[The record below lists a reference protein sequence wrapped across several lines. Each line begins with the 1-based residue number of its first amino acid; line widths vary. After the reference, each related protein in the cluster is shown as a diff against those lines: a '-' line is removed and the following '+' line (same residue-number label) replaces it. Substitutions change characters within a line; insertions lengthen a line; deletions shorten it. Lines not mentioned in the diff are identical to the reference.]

1 MLLYAYGGR
10 APSAR
15 DIPDRWV
22 YELALDTGWTPDQ
35 IRAMNTR
42 DRNKVILVR
51 DARIL
56 GAKQRAQTE

>member
-15 DIPDRWV
+15 DIPDRWL
-22 YELALDTGWTPDQ
+22 YEMSLDTGWTPDQ
-35 IRAMNTR
+35 IRAMNPR
-42 DRNKVILVR
+42 DRNKLSLVK

-56 GAKQRAQTE
+56 GVRQRNQE